1 MGPARAIAPWNVLVK
16 QEKELHL
23 LVALAQ
29 SLAEIDK
36 KDYFASRAVALNRPV
51 VV

>member
-1 MGPARAIAPWNVLVK
+1 MGPARAISSRNVLVK

-23 LVALAQ
+23 LVALAR

-36 KDYFASRAVALNRPV
+36 KDNFASRAVALSHPV
-51 VV
+51 LV